1 VLGAVL
7 ALLWRRP
14 QLFLLVVA
22 ADFLGQGISSL
33 LRQAI
38 PRDRPPLR
46 YPEPEPLVGT
56 PSSHSFPSGHATSS
70 FACATILTAAAPR
83 YGPLFYL
90 LALAIGFSRIYNG
103 VHYPLDIVG
112 GAILGVAIGGLLV
125 LLTRRGRPSPRT
137 RSSGVT

>member
-1 VLGAVL
+1 MLGAVL

-14 QLFLLVVA
+14 QLFLFVVA
-22 ADFLGQGISSL
+22 ANFLGQIVSSV
-33 LRQAI
+33 LRAAI

-56 PSSHSFPSGHATSS
+56 PASHSFPSGHATSS

-90 LALAIGFSRIYNG
+90 LALAIGFSRIYDG
-103 VHYPLDIVG
+103 VHYPLDVVG
-112 GAILGVAIGGLLV
+112 GAVLGIAIALL
-125 LLTRRGRPSPRT
+125 LLAAVRW
-137 RSSGVT
+137 RSSPARQAG